1 MSTSTPDLF
10 TSLRNGW
17 VDALQQWTDASQ
29 SLWDEVAAPFT
40 GGGSAPSGSAW
51 TAWPAWGQQRS
62 RPTHDHG
69 HDHRHDHRHDHGH
82 DHGPQHDEPRDHGH
96 DHGHDGHRHD
106 EHHHGHHGCGEGREC
121 GGCGGSRGCGEC
133 RGECGCGWGCGEHG
147 DARGGST
154 CGCGGACS
162 CCVPDADVV
171 VHTRVGERRIVPLA
185 LHNAW
190 RRERPVTLAVG
201 PWHVG
206 SDTDLVVVAVLEE
219 EQVTL
224 APCEDRIVRLVI
236 GVTTTTGAGGKP
248 GDGSGGAGDPGKPGG
263 SSDANGPSENQGGSD
278 VHLDTHVGMG
288 QGRMPG
294 DLDACASAYAD
305 VRFEGCS
312 RPLRVAVVVSPAPCH
327 PVEAGCDCGCC

>member
-10 TSLRNGW
+10 TTLRNGW
-17 VDALQQWTDASQ
+17 VDAVQQWSDASQ

-62 RPTHDHG
+62 RPA
-69 HDHRHDHRHDHGH
+69 
-82 DHGPQHDEPRDHGH
+82 HGH
-96 DHGHDGHRHD
+96 DHGH
-106 EHHHGHHGCGEGREC
+106 HHGHHHGRHDGPHHDERHDHEHWHDDHDHRRHGKDHDGYGCGCG
-121 GGCGGSRGCGEC
+121 GGCGGGCGCEE
-133 RGECGCGWGCGEHG
+133 RGEAHG
-147 DARGGST
+147 SST

-185 LHNAW
+185 LHNSW

-201 PWHVG
+201 PWHLG
-206 SDTDLVVVAVLEE
+206 SGTDLAVVAVLEE

-236 GVTTTTGAGGKP
+236 GVTTTGDGGGKP
-248 GDGSGGAGDPGKPGG
+248 GDGNGNGNGTGGTGG
-263 SSDANGPSENQGGSD
+263 GSDANGPSDGKGGSD
-278 VHLDTHVGMG
+278 IHLDTHVGMG

>member
-1 MSTSTPDLF
+1 M
-10 TSLRNGW
+10 
-17 VDALQQWTDASQ
+17 
-29 SLWDEVAAPFT
+29 
-40 GGGSAPSGSAW
+40 
-51 TAWPAWGQQRS
+51 
-62 RPTHDHG
+62 
-69 HDHRHDHRHDHGH
+69 
-82 DHGPQHDEPRDHGH
+82 
-96 DHGHDGHRHD
+96 
-106 EHHHGHHGCGEGREC
+106 
-121 GGCGGSRGCGEC
+121 
-133 RGECGCGWGCGEHG
+133 
-147 DARGGST
+147 
-154 CGCGGACS
+154 
-162 CCVPDADVV
+162 

-185 LHNAW
+185 LHNSW

-206 SDTDLVVVAVLEE
+206 SGTDLAVVAVLEE

-236 GVTTTTGAGGKP
+236 GVTTTGDGGGKP
-248 GDGSGGAGDPGKPGG
+248 GDGTTAMAMARAAPEGAPTRTARAMAK
-263 SSDANGPSENQGGSD
+263 GGSD
-278 VHLDTHVGMG
+278 IHLDTHVGMG